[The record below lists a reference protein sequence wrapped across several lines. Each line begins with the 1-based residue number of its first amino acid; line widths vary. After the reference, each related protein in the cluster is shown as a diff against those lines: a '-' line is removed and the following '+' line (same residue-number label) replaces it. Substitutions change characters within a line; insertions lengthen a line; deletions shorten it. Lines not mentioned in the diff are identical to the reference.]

1 MRLYSMLLSAFVIAA
16 AALGG
21 GCTEPA
27 HQASV
32 TTGVTIPLAQQ
43 NAGKLYR
50 LIANFEV
57 TGPDG
62 SVQRVDGSADVPAV
76 TVPVTPGLNVIQ
88 LLDGWALSQST
99 DGGMTF
105 SPVSALLASTNPIN
119 LIIDPSQNT
128 TVAFEFVVR
137 DASTELSITFG
148 VFDPPRQLSA
158 LLFINGGF
166 GDFAPYTNSEI
177 SLATYFAAFPSTATE
192 SDGTRDLQYFSTV
205 SAVEFFGDKHGLVAA
220 LGDDFTGGFLNFTT
234 RIHPDGTSDFSG
246 TDDGFSGSK
255 FPHIQFGTSQA
266 FLSTDGNGFPADT
279 SFSSFGG
286 PFVISVAG
294 SVALTGFIESI
305 DAVFPDTT
313 GQMAPTMTRR

>member
-1 MRLYSMLLSAFVIAA
+1 MRPCSVLFSACMIVAA
-16 AALGG
+16 VVGG
-21 GCTEPA
+21 GCAEPA

-43 NAGKLYR
+43 NAGTLYR

-88 LLDGWALSQST
+88 LLDGWTLSQST

-105 SPVSALLASTNPIN
+105 SPVSALLASSNPIN

-137 DASTELSITFG
+137 GADTELSITFG

-166 GDFAPYTNSEI
+166 GDFAAYTNSEI
-177 SLATYFAAFPSTATE
+177 SLATYFAAFPSTAIE
-192 SDGTRDLQYFSTV
+192 ADGTHDLQYFSTV
-205 SAVEFFGDKHGLVAA
+205 SALEFFGDKRGLIAA
-220 LGDDFTGGFLNFTT
+220 LGDSFTGGFLSFTT
-234 RIHPDGTSDFSG
+234 RIHPDGTQDFSG

-255 FPHIQFGTSQA
+255 FPHLQFGTSEA
-266 FLSTDGNGFPADT
+266 FLSTDASGFPADA

-286 PFVISVAG
+286 PFVITVAG

-305 DAVFPDTT
+305 DAVFPGT
-313 GQMAPTMTRR
+313 GQMASASARR